1 MKCLKNPWESQP
13 FHFYFTVLL
22 DFTLA
27 CAPVFLAGK
36 QVSRR
41 LCVFT
46 AKVWGLGAAP
56 GWILTNRGVR
66 GGTEDSPRDDGQS
79 RPAAQHTGTADFFG
93 QQPSLLGS

>member
-1 MKCLKNPWESQP
+1 MGKSAFSLL
-13 FHFYFTVLL
+13 FHCSIGFHLGLCSGIPRGQTGLQEAVGVL
-22 DFTLA
+22 
-27 CAPVFLAGK
+27 V
-36 QVSRR
+36 
-41 LCVFT
+41 CVFT